1 MLMFRP
7 AARKVWPFCA
17 IACLE
22 NITLRRRTDLRRS
35 GRVRSVAR
43 NRRARRPSKAFD
55 KREHR
60 GTSLRPIVDQP
71 EHPYWCLLSIGPKCP
86 RVTSKLGPR
95 DALPTS
101 RFSRPLKTLFCL
113 LTGAKAVSTAG
124 Q

>member
-7 AARKVWPFCA
+7 AARKVWLFCA

-71 EHPYWCLLSIGPKCP
+71 EHPYWCLLPIGPKCP
-86 RVTSKLGPR
+86 RVTSKLGPQSC
-95 DALPTS
+95 LPTS
-101 RFSRPLKTLFCL
+101 RFSRPLKSLVCL
-113 LTGAKAVSTAG
+113 LTGTKAVSTAG
-124 Q
+124 L